1 MRVLSKP
8 HVLVGQYSW
17 TLCCPCLS
25 VHTACWTTSG
35 CGLMKRYATL
45 SPIKENIILPV
56 YKSSF
61 ENKHYIHKRK
71 ASEKKKKKPQHISMG
86 RLPAP
91 QKYGIY
97 IFFFLFSCVYFLK
110 FWWKQLEHRSSLTEP
125 DTWDVGEEKSWGECF
140 PVSPV
145 LLQTTQA
152 KASG

>member
-1 MRVLSKP
+1 
-8 HVLVGQYSW
+8 
-17 TLCCPCLS
+17 
-25 VHTACWTTSG
+25 
-35 CGLMKRYATL
+35 MKRYATL

-71 ASEKKKKKPQHISMG
+71 ASEKKKKPQHISMG

-110 FWWKQLEHRSSLTEP
+110 F
-125 DTWDVGEEKSWGECF
+125 
-140 PVSPV
+140 
-145 LLQTTQA
+145 
-152 KASG
+152 